1 MTGLSTHVLDLASGD
16 PMAGITVTLERS
28 LDGGWQR
35 VSEGV
40 TDADG
45 RIAAL
50 GVALDDGV
58 YRLGF
63 ATGDAGNEFFPQ
75 VEVIVDLDSSRPHHH
90 VPLLL
95 SPFGYTT
102 YRGS

>member
-1 MTGLSTHVLDLASGD
+1 MTSLSTHVLDVGEGTPAVGV
-16 PMAGITVTLERS
+16 AVTLERS
-28 LDGGWQR
+28 LDGGWQFAG
-35 VSEGV
+35 EGV
-40 TDADG
+40 TDENG

-50 GVALDDGV
+50 GVALASGV
-58 YRLGF
+58 YRLVF
-63 ATGDAGNEFFPQ
+63 ATGDAGNTFFPE
-75 VEVIVDLDSSRPHHH
+75 VNVIVDIDDSAGHYH